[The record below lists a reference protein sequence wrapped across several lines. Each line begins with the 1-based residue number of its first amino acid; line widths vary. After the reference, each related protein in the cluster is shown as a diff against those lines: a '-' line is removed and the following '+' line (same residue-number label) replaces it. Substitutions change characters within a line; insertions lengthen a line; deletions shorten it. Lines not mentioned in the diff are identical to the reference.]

1 MKHVIE
7 TFKSAFGGRF
17 VLVMMGF
24 VPAIYLFLVFFTG
37 GIDAYKLF
45 TFIIA
50 PLIFCLFCFISAA
63 CTRSSKVYIHFDK
76 TQIAVYTH
84 RLFGCYSRR
93 VYTLS
98 EDTRFTYRG
107 FYDKAAVSFAIMKY
121 DGGEIVMSQASSEK
135 SSESVIFQNYYSK
148 EECYRVLEILNQ
160 YYNHSN

>member
-63 CTRSSKVYIHFDK
+63 CNRSSKVYIHFEK
-76 TQIAVYTH
+76 PK
-84 RLFGCYSRR
+84 SR
-93 VYTLS
+93 YIHT
-98 EDTRFTYRG
+98 DC
-107 FYDKAAVSFAIMKY
+107 
-121 DGGEIVMSQASSEK
+121 
-135 SSESVIFQNYYSK
+135 SVVIL
-148 EECYRVLEILNQ
+148 EECIRFQKILVLHIEASMIKLRFLLQ
-160 YYNHSN
+160 

>member
-1 MKHVIE
+1 MVEIKGEEGYPKCIIFGGTEKMKHVIE

-63 CTRSSKVYIHFDK
+63 CTRSSN
-76 TQIAVYTH
+76 
-84 RLFGCYSRR
+84 
-93 VYTLS
+93 LS
-98 EDTRFTYRG
+98 
-107 FYDKAAVSFAIMKY
+107 
-121 DGGEIVMSQASSEK
+121 
-135 SSESVIFQNYYSK
+135 
-148 EECYRVLEILNQ
+148 
-160 YYNHSN
+160 